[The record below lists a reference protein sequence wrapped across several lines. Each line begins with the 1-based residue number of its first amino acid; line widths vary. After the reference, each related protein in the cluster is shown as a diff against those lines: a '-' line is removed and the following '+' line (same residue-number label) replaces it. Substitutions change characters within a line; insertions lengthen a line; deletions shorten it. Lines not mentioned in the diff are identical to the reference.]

1 MSGIIRALNVVIVMP
16 NSQALDALATPHAMH
31 SLAGDGAAANG
42 HAVTPR
48 GFNMDE
54 SLSCPLPIFL
64 LLFWKRLGVWGLMAQ
79 EDLWDPGI
87 GPAKAQGYL
96 INSSPLLA
104 VYPQFSRRRFCAP
117 NSAPSRGRRYRHRN

>member
-1 MSGIIRALNVVIVMP
+1 MSGVIRALNVVIMMP
-16 NSQALDALATPHAMH
+16 NSQALNALATPHAIH

-42 HAVTPR
+42 HAVTPS

-79 EDLWDPGI
+79 EDLSDPGI
-87 GPAKAQGYL
+87 
-96 INSSPLLA
+96 
-104 VYPQFSRRRFCAP
+104 SRQPKLRAT
-117 NSAPSRGRRYRHRN
+117 